1 MTQAMPFTPE
11 LPWAVDPSETVRL
24 RKILRAAA
32 IAFVLLSLLIAIVT
46 PPPVERQEAEQLP
59 PRLAKLIVEQQTPQ
73 PKAEPKPLPEPKKEE
88 LKIEKETLPET
99 QQEVVRETPRER
111 PTTDRVVQAREK
123 ASKSGLLAMK
133 DQLQA
138 LRSFNAEALTQNQV
152 KVGVEGTERREERD
166 LITSRATSTS
176 GGVAAPTIAH
186 SGGGTLA
193 GRETT
198 KVAAPAAGNATL
210 AKAKEQEKGGKRTGE
225 EIKLAF
231 DANKSAIYGIYQR
244 ALRQNPLLEGRVVFR
259 LTIAPTGEVTACSIV
274 SSALNDPELEGKLV
288 ARIQLINF
296 GARAKIEPWTGN
308 YHIDFVPAG

>member
-1 MTQAMPFTPE
+1 MDFSPA
-11 LPWAVDPSETVRL
+11 LPWAIESGEVRRL
-24 RKILRAAA
+24 QKILKIAAA
-32 IAFVLLSLLIAIVT
+32 VFLLISLLIALVT
-46 PPPVERQEAEQLP
+46 PPPVERSEAEQLP
-59 PRLAKLIVEQQTPQ
+59 PRLAQLIVEQKAPP
-73 PKAEPKPLPEPKKEE
+73 PKPEPKPQPEPKKEE
-88 LKIEKETLPET
+88 VIKEVEKLPEPEIVK
-99 QQEVVRETPRER
+99 EVPRER
-111 PTTDRVVQAREK
+111 PTEERVQQAREK

-138 LRSFNAEALTQNQV
+138 LRSFNSEALTENQTR
-152 KVGVEGTERREERD
+152 VGVEGTERREERD

-176 GGVAAPTIAH
+176 GGVAAPGVAH
-186 SGGGTLA
+186 GGGGSLA

-198 KVAAPAAGNATL
+198 KVAAPAAGGGTL
-210 AKAKEQEKGGKRTGE
+210 AKAKEQEKSGRRTGE

-274 SSALNDPELEGKLV
+274 SSALNDPELEAKLI

>member
-1 MTQAMPFTPE
+1 MTFSPT
-11 LPWAVDPSETVRL
+11 LPWAIDRGETQRL
-24 RKILRAAA
+24 RKILRVAA
-32 IAFVLLSLLIAIVT
+32 IVFVLVSLLLAVIT
-46 PPPVERQEAEQLP
+46 PPPLERSEAEQLP
-59 PRLAKLIVEQQTPQ
+59 PRLAKLIVEQKAPP
-73 PKAEPKPLPEPKKEE
+73 PKPEPKPLPEPKKEE
-88 LKIEKETLPET
+88 PKPEAEKAPEP
-99 QQEVVRETPRER
+99 EPEIVREVPRPKPVE
-111 PTTDRVVQAREK
+111 DRVQQAREK

-138 LRSFNAEALTQNQV
+138 LRSFNDEALTQNQA

-186 SGGGTLA
+186 AGGGTLA
-193 GRETT
+193 GRATT
-198 KVAAPAAGNATL
+198 RVEAPAGGGGTL
-210 AKAKEQEKGGKRTGE
+210 AKAKAQERSGKRTGE

-259 LTIAPTGEVTACSIV
+259 LTIAPTGEVTACTIV
-274 SSALNDPELEGKLV
+274 SSALNDPELEAKLV

-296 GARAKIEPWTGN
+296 GARAKIEPWTGTYN
-308 YHIDFVPAG
+308 IDFVPAG